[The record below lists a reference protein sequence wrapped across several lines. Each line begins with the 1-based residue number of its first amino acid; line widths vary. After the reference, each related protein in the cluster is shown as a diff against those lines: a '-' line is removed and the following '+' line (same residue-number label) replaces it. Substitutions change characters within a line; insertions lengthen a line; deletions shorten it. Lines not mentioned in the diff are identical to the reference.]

1 MVHNPS
7 HLEAVN
13 PVVLGKARS
22 KQQSLRDGAFSVD
35 EEKEFGTDVLSVVLH
50 GDAVSGISKS
60 TKIDKKHSIFWFQAI
75 SGQGVNQECLMM
87 SKTPN
92 YDVGGTIHLIC
103 EFNNTFITCLMKLKV
118 KFGY

>member
-50 GDAVSGISKS
+50 GDAVSGI
-60 TKIDKKHSIFWFQAI
+60 
-75 SGQGVNQECLMM
+75 
-87 SKTPN
+87 
-92 YDVGGTIHLIC
+92 
-103 EFNNTFITCLMKLKV
+103 
-118 KFGY
+118 